1 MPNQVHRVTLIE
13 GDGIGP
19 EVMAATRSIIAASG
33 VRIEWEEVIIGIRA
47 LEVSGELIP
56 PEVYDSIRKN
66 KVALKGPTQTA
77 VAEGFPSMNVAL
89 RKNLNLYACVRPV
102 KTVPGAPSIQPNVD
116 FVVVR
121 ENTEDLYAG
130 LEHEVVPGVI
140 ESLKIITEEA
150 STRIARFAFELA
162 EKEGRESV
170 TAVHKANIMKLSD
183 GLFLS
188 CCRKVAEKY
197 PKIQY
202 QELIVDN
209 ACLQIIRHPERFS
222 VLLMENLY
230 GDIISDVG
238 AALVGGIGLVPG
250 ANYGYEYAVFE
261 AVHGSAPDLVGQGI
275 ANPLAMLF
283 SALLMLRH
291 LHENEAADLISK
303 AVSVLLREGEI
314 RTPDLGGSSTTT
326 EFTDAIIAQMN
337 DTR

>member
-1 MPNQVHRVTLIE
+1 MPNQVHQVTLIE

-19 EVMAATRSIIAASG
+19 EVTAATRRIIAACG
-33 VRIEWEEVIIGIRA
+33 VRIEWEEVLIGIRA
-47 LEVSGELIP
+47 LEASGNLIP
-56 PEVYDSIRKN
+56 PEVYESIRKN

-77 VAEGFPSMNVAL
+77 VAEGFPSMNVTL
-89 RKNLNLYACVRPV
+89 RKKLNLYACVRPV
-102 KTVPGAPSIQPNVD
+102 KTVPGAPSIQPHVD

-150 STRIARFAFELA
+150 SSRIARFAFELA
-162 EKEGRESV
+162 EKEGRKSV
-170 TAVHKANIMKLSD
+170 AAVHKANIMKLSD

-209 ACLQIIRHPERFS
+209 ACLQIIRHPEQFS

-250 ANYGYEYAVFE
+250 ANYGDEYAVFE
-261 AVHGSAPDLVGQGI
+261 AVHGSAPDLVGRGI

-291 LHENEAADLISK
+291 LHEYEAADQISK
-303 AVSVLLREGEI
+303 AVSVLLQEGKI

-326 EFTDAIIAQMN
+326 EFTDAIISQME